1 MKKKLLTILTCFVI
15 LSTFVTS
22 VYALDSL
29 SFNEVAE
36 YELSVVC
43 EVKGAPEESDEV
55 FSVVVVPEEK
65 SPNFEKNEIKVKAN
79 EKGCFGVITLNE
91 PNVYTYTVHQKE
103 GENKKMTYDKTE
115 YEVVVNVIT
124 DETGLVNASQTIT
137 NLTTGEKVDSINFI
151 NTYET
156 EGPKTGDN
164 GTILLWV
171 ALLASLIICFVATL
185 SICKPN
191 KKDDKN
197 EK

>member
-65 SPNFEKNEIKVKAN
+65 SPNFEKNEIKVK
-79 EKGCFGVITLNE
+79 GF
-91 PNVYTYTVHQKE
+91 
-103 GENKKMTYDKTE
+103 
-115 YEVVVNVIT
+115 
-124 DETGLVNASQTIT
+124 
-137 NLTTGEKVDSINFI
+137 
-151 NTYET
+151 
-156 EGPKTGDN
+156 
-164 GTILLWV
+164 LWR
-171 ALLASLIICFVATL
+171 
-185 SICKPN
+185 
-191 KKDDKN
+191 
-197 EK
+197 